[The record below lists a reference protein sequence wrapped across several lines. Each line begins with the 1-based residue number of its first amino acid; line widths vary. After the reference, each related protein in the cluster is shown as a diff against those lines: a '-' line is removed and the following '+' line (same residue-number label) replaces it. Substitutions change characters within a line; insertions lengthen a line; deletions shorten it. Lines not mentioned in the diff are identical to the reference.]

1 MGKMFNSMILGVI
14 VTVALALFNGS
25 GISPTSLVI
34 MLLNP
39 SGWETSNFWLAFSS
53 VFTVTGVIVIGLA
66 AIIKQ
71 DWVLRA
77 GIVSALSSI
86 VIAPFVDLFN
96 FMNSHLGYIAAASCR
111 NAPICSQLNSVG
123 GIGQFIA
130 IIVAGPLLLYALW
143 ASLEWVF
150 KGDSF

>member
-14 VTVALALFNGS
+14 VTIALALFNGS

-39 SGWETSNFWLAFSS
+39 SGWETSSFWLAFSS

-77 GIVSALSSI
+77 GIVATLSSI

-96 FMNSHLGYIAAASCR
+96 FMNSHLGYIAEATCR

-123 GIGQFIA
+123 GIGQFIS

>member
-53 VFTVTGVIVIGLA
+53 VFTITGVIVIGLA